1 MALFGAHCEL
11 HWGVCNPLNNLQYC
25 LILPSQSVLL
35 NHNHNPNRNLFV
47 RARCHWLRFALHSSR
62 IFVAHRLYVAH
73 HTLNAVSAKSHIL
86 VVDDSGFARRT
97 LRQMLESDGH
107 SCDEA
112 QNGTEALERYA
123 SRRPD
128 IVLLDMVMEE
138 MNGLEVL
145 ANLRRVDPEAKV
157 LVVSADIQTSTSQQA
172 KAAGANGML
181 NKPFQKDQ
189 LLATVAK
196 VASGDSAWS

>member
-1 MALFGAHCEL
+1 
-11 HWGVCNPLNNLQYC
+11 
-25 LILPSQSVLL
+25 
-35 NHNHNPNRNLFV
+35 
-47 RARCHWLRFALHSSR
+47 
-62 IFVAHRLYVAH
+62 
-73 HTLNAVSAKSHIL
+73 
-86 VVDDSGFARRT
+86 
-97 LRQMLESDGH
+97 MLESDGH

-145 ANLRRVDPEAKV
+145 AKLRRVDPEAKV

-196 VASGDSAWS
+196 VANGDSAWS

>member
-1 MALFGAHCEL
+1 
-11 HWGVCNPLNNLQYC
+11 
-25 LILPSQSVLL
+25 
-35 NHNHNPNRNLFV
+35 
-47 RARCHWLRFALHSSR
+47 
-62 IFVAHRLYVAH
+62 
-73 HTLNAVSAKSHIL
+73 VSAKSHIL